1 MERICNCASHC
12 WRCQGGGAWL
22 PGGGAAFEWY
32 YSAILPDC
40 PLGCD
45 GSFLRHLCFQA
56 KKLARKWEGCRS
68 IGNGIWRSDW
78 RKNTDGSP
86 HQEAKILQCHFTHVN
101 KFLFDCL
108 TTFNTMWL
116 FSRNIVVFV
125 HNILFS
131 TGSIFFSYF
140 MRTWSLYLSFSFS
153 IFLKIL
159 SFRNYFL
166 AEGESWILSI
176 CVTAILFSLFRL
188 LCILPVSKVIPFFGL
203 RNFLSLFILD
213 WRLKSCA
220 PISLFLSGEFN
231 SLLGG
236 SWWHCSHAAGFHSD
250 TYH

>member
-1 MERICNCASHC
+1 
-12 WRCQGGGAWL
+12 
-22 PGGGAAFEWY
+22 
-32 YSAILPDC
+32 
-40 PLGCD
+40 
-45 GSFLRHLCFQA
+45 
-56 KKLARKWEGCRS
+56 
-68 IGNGIWRSDW
+68 
-78 RKNTDGSP
+78 
-86 HQEAKILQCHFTHVN
+86 
-101 KFLFDCL
+101 
-108 TTFNTMWL
+108 MWL

-140 MRTWSLYLSFSFS
+140 MWTWSLYLLFSLS

-159 SFRNYFL
+159 SHGNYFL

-220 PISLFLSGEFN
+220 PISLFSFWRVQFAT
-231 SLLGG
+231 
-236 SWWHCSHAAGFHSD
+236 WWKLVALFPCCWFPLD
-250 TYH
+250 TYHFTIKIVFAIVLNPWTVIMSS